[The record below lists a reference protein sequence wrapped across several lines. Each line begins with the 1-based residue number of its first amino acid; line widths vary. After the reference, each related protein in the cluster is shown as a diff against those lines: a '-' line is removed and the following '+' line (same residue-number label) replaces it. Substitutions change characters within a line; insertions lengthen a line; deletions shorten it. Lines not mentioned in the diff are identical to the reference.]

1 MVNGVTKRVNGV
13 KACTPSQIKEPKKVI
28 FYVFP
33 PGGLVDFVKCLQEFW
48 LQWCIWFWS
57 QYNMKSRD
65 KNHQSLPQPMPRR
78 LDNFLI
84 LILFAAQILPQMQGF
99 NSPRFQLSLC
109 ESHSLL
115 SPSLIP

>member
-13 KACTPSQIKEPKKVI
+13 KACTPSQIKEPKKSD
-28 FYVFP
+28 FYIFP

-57 QYNMKSRD
+57 HYNMKSRD
-65 KNHQSLPQPMPRR
+65 KNHQSLPQPTRRR

-84 LILFAAQILPQMQGF
+84 LILFAAQILLQMQGF
-99 NSPRFQLSLC
+99 NSPSFQLSL
-109 ESHSLL
+109 
-115 SPSLIP
+115 